1 MGRIKKIK
9 KLCSALLAVVMITI
23 TMSGCVYANN
33 KDWDEMTPKEQE
45 EVRQSFFDD
54 VKSDLE
60 SDSSRSYLEERF
72 LKFIFDKV
80 GQRMENKT

>member
-9 KLCSALLAVVMITI
+9 KLLPVLLAVVMITM

-60 SDSSRSYLEERF
+60 SDSSCSYLEERF
-72 LKFIFDKV
+72 LKFIFDKI
-80 GQRMENKT
+80 GQGMENET

>member
-9 KLCSALLAVVMITI
+9 KLLPVFLAVVMITM

-80 GQRMENKT
+80 GQRMENET

>member
-9 KLCSALLAVVMITI
+9 KLLPVLLAVVMITM

-60 SDSSRSYLEERF
+60 SDPSRSRLEDHF
-72 LKFIFDKV
+72 LRFIFDKI
-80 GQRMENKT
+80 GQRMENET